1 MGIRTHPS
9 KPDKMHLC
17 MGSTSYLGFPPM
29 SQQSGKVKLLNGVPL
44 GGPTTQ
50 GQQRNRSWFMAC
62 FVYNAWRGGVARK
75 QQSCSFKAQVQ
86 VFPESVVFPQFG
98 NAPPPPVPQ
107 SQASPLKEKERKRD
121 PVSVL

>member
-17 MGSTSYLGFPPM
+17 MGSTSYPGFPPM
-29 SQQSGKVKLLNGVPL
+29 SHQSGKVKLLNDVSL
-44 GGPTTQ
+44 GGPTAQ
-50 GQQRNRSWFMAC
+50 GQQRNRCWLMAWY
-62 FVYNAWRGGVARK
+62 VYNAWRRGVPRK
-75 QQSCSFKAQVQ
+75 QQSCSSKAQVQ
-86 VFPESVVFPQFG
+86 VFLESVVFPQPG